1 MKPIN
6 PDDRLLTIAN
16 CVRRGC
22 VAADIGTD
30 HGYLAVYLVQ
40 NGIAK
45 HVFACDI
52 NEGPLSNAQA
62 TIKKYGLGDHIET
75 RLSNG
80 LEKIAPNECSDII
93 IAGMGGELIASIL
106 SDAQWVKS
114 KDINLC
120 LQPMTKADALRK
132 FLCENSFVITDETA
146 VAVSGKIYTC
156 MCVTYGNIKE
166 YDELYYYIGELKNKY
181 DEMSIEYKTRV
192 YNSLK
197 KQANGSKDAHLVA
210 LCEALKGYLTND
222 SK

>member
-6 PDDRLLTIAN
+6 LDDRLLTIAN

-30 HGYLAVYLVQ
+30 HGYLAAYLVQ

-45 HVFACDI
+45 HVLACDV
-52 NEGPLSNAQA
+52 NEGPLANAQA
-62 TIKKYGLGDHIET
+62 TIEKYGLCDRIET

-80 LEKIAPNECSDII
+80 LEKISPNECTDII

-106 SDAQWVKS
+106 SGASWIKNQ
-114 KDINLC
+114 DINLY

-132 FLCENSFVITDETA
+132 FLCENGFVIADETA

-166 YDELYYYIGELKNKY
+166 YDELYYHIGELKNKY
-181 DEMSIEYKTRV
+181 DEMSIKYKTRV

-197 KQANGSKDAHLVA
+197 KKAEGSKNDSIAA
-210 LCEALKGYLTND
+210 LCEELKGYLTND